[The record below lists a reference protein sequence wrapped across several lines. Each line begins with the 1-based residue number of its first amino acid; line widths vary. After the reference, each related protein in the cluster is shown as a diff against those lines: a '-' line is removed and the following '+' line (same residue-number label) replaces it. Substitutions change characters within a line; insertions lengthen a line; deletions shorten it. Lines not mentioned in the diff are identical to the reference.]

1 MAIEVDLYS
10 DTVTRPTP
18 EMRRFMCEADVGD
31 EQKHEDPTVNLL
43 QEMVAELLGK
53 EAALFLPSGTMCN
66 EIALRV
72 HCRHGEE
79 MLAHKTAHPIHFEA
93 GGPAALAGVNVQA
106 LDGPR
111 GQYDAATLEAA
122 IRPDNRHM
130 PRSRLAWVEQT
141 SNLGGGSIWPL
152 DKVRAVTDV
161 ARRRGLSTHMDGA
174 RLMNAVVASGISA
187 QQWAAPFDSAWID
200 FTKGLGAPV
209 GAAIAGSRDFIA
221 EAWRLKQ
228 QMGGAMRQAGI
239 IAAGGVYALEH
250 HVKRLAEDHANA
262 KRLAEGLAALPG
274 IALDPATVETNLVFF
289 DLTGALDAPAAVE
302 RMLARG
308 VRMGALGP
316 RTIRAVTHLDV
327 SAQGIERALDAAKA
341 VFKDEP
347 GGPHP
352 LRPHRHRHAEDGR
365 RGALPRGRAGRR
377 ARHRPPIRAL
387 HLGHLPLRGRRLHR
401 DHRAARRVGLPP
413 PIPRGE
419 RPGLPP
425 RHLQGAEPRRG
436 LRARRGGRATASSAA
451 TIPTRT
457 WKEAFLHP
465 KQALGIVVQFAQP
478 GPAHGTRAPLHAS
491 TGSALTSAPRDAAGP
506 PHARAVARAR
516 RDPVGHGASGEDG
529 RRAAGQPRLQM
540 AGLVHEACRGN
551 RPGPE

>member
-1 MAIEVDLYS
+1 MAMAIEVDLYS
-10 DTVTRPTP
+10 DTVTRPTS
-18 EMRRFMCEADVGD
+18 EMRRFMCEAEVGD

-79 MLAHKTAHPIHFEA
+79 MLAHKTAHPIHFET
-93 GGPAALAGVNVQA
+93 GGPAALAGVNVQG

-152 DKVRAVTDV
+152 AKVREVAAV

-174 RLMNAVVASGISA
+174 RLMNAVVASGVPA
-187 QQWAAPFDSAWID
+187 QEWAAPFDSAWID

-209 GAAIAGSRDFIA
+209 GAAIAGSRDVIA

-239 IAAGGVYALEH
+239 IAAGGIYALRH

-262 KRLAEGLAALPG
+262 RRLAEGLAALPG
-274 IALDPATVETNLVFF
+274 VSLDPATIETNLVFF
-289 DLTGALDAPAAVE
+289 DVTGTIDAPKAVAGL
-302 RMLARG
+302 LARG
-308 VRMGALGP
+308 IRMGALGP

-327 SAQGIERALDAAKA
+327 SAADIDKTLA
-341 VFKDEP
+341 
-347 GGPHP
+347 
-352 LRPHRHRHAEDGR
+352 
-365 RGALPRGRAGRR
+365 
-377 ARHRPPIRAL
+377 
-387 HLGHLPLRGRRLHR
+387 
-401 DHRAARRVGLPP
+401 AARE
-413 PIPRGE
+413 IF
-419 RPGLPP
+419 
-425 RHLQGAEPRRG
+425 
-436 LRARRGGRATASSAA
+436 RA
-451 TIPTRT
+451 
-457 WKEAFLHP
+457 
-465 KQALGIVVQFAQP
+465 
-478 GPAHGTRAPLHAS
+478 
-491 TGSALTSAPRDAAGP
+491 
-506 PHARAVARAR
+506 
-516 RDPVGHGASGEDG
+516 
-529 RRAAGQPRLQM
+529 
-540 AGLVHEACRGN
+540 
-551 RPGPE
+551 